1 MTIKDHPSAGGE
13 LKNKRITEMTI
24 GDIFKESWI
33 SIAGNKTRTFL
44 TVLGIIIGVMA
55 VVIMVAVGETVQ
67 RQIDDQFSAL
77 GSNTIVIRPAQ
88 MQTAGVRQGNR
99 MTLTIQ
105 DAEVLRRLPEIT
117 AITPQQTLG
126 AQLVFGNRNWPAQ
139 MMGVW
144 PDYLPVNGAEVEQG
158 AFFDMASVRNS
169 SAVAVIGPKIARE
182 LDMGNDPIGQVIR
195 ISNVPFVVIGVLKAR
210 GESFGGNTDEVVVI
224 PFSTLKKRFAG
235 RYFQDSVQA
244 IALKTISGS
253 DNEVVIEQIT
263 AILRDR
269 HKLKDDQQDDFQ
281 IMNMKQVMDTLNTV
295 TGFMKMLLIAIAS
308 VSLLVG
314 SIGIMNMMLVS
325 VMERTR
331 EIGIRK
337 AVGAK
342 EKHIMIQ
349 FLAESIMISSMGSLV
364 GLLSGIV
371 ITQGIGRFL
380 LGFPVPVSLWSV
392 IISVVVALVV
402 GIASGVFPAIK
413 ATKLNPIDSLRYE

>member
-1 MTIKDHPSAGGE
+1 
-13 LKNKRITEMTI
+13 MTI

-67 RQIDDQFSAL
+67 KQIDDQFSAL

-88 MQTAGVRQGNR
+88 VQTAGVRQGNR

-117 AITPQQTLG
+117 ALTPQQSSS
-126 AQLVFGNRNWPAQ
+126 AQIVFGNKNWPAQ

-144 PDYLPVNGAEVEQG
+144 PDYLAVNGAEVEQG
-158 AFFDMASVRNS
+158 AFFDMSAVRNS
-169 SAVAVIGPKIARE
+169 SAVAVLGPKIVRE
-182 LDMGNDPIGQVIR
+182 LDMGDYPIGQVIR
-195 ISNVPFVVIGVLKAR
+195 ISNVPFVVIGVLKSR
-210 GESFGGNTDEVVVI
+210 GESFGGNTDESVII

-253 DNEVVIEQIT
+253 DNDVVIEQIT

-342 EKHIMIQ
+342 ERHIMIQ
-349 FLAESIMISSMGSLV
+349 FLAESIMISSMGSFI
-364 GLLSGIV
+364 GLLSGVV
-371 ITQGIGRFL
+371 ITQGVGRFV